1 MFIVYI
7 LHSPGFNKF
16 YVGLTQNIDKRFKEH
31 NEGWS
36 KSTRPYVPW
45 RVVYSEKFKTRMEA
59 RTREKYL
66 KTAAGRRWRK
76 HNIDLGD

>member
-1 MFIVYI
+1 MYI
-7 LHSPGFNKF
+7 LHSTEFNKF
-16 YVGLTQNIDKRFKEH
+16 YVGLSQNIDKRLKEH

-36 KSTRPYVPW
+36 KSTRAYIPW
-45 RVVYSEKFKTRMEA
+45 RVVHSKKFKTRMEA

-76 HNIDLGD
+76 DNIDLGD

>member
-1 MFIVYI
+1 MYI
-7 LHSPGFNKF
+7 LHSTEFNKF
-16 YVGLTQNIDKRFKEH
+16 YVGLSQNIDKRLKEH

-36 KSTRPYVPW
+36 KSTRPYIPW
-45 RVVYSEKFKTRMEA
+45 RVVHSEKFKTRMEA

-76 HNIDLGD
+76 DNIDLGD